1 MLKLNSKSTLILFF
15 AGLCA
20 SVIAQTPAEEFRAI
34 KAQFPDQEFVYTNY
48 KYSIALAL
56 DNDDVE
62 ISYESIEEGICLND
76 NYTQY
81 IENSVY
87 ASSFREID
95 ELEAYTLVPGS
106 KKYSK
111 EKVDE
116 FAEHTITDG
125 NIFHDDSKEVTFNYP
140 KMQRGA
146 KTHKYV
152 SYKVLEPH
160 LMPSFYAAVYRPI
173 LNGTFELTVEDG
185 IEIDTIVK
193 NMGLLNLKQSKTKK
207 GSSTIYTWKF
217 TNFEGFEYESSAP
230 SLLSVAPHV
239 LVHIKNINGKTKT
252 TPIINDI
259 SDLHRW
265 YCEFLEQNNSD
276 STASL
281 QALIDEIV
289 SPDDSDPIAAS
300 KIYDWVQKNITYIA
314 VEDGYNGFK
323 PEYATTV
330 CSSRYGDCKGM
341 SNLLY
346 NMLKLR
352 GIESHLTWVGTRDIP
367 YTYDEVPLPST
378 DNHMIVTYVENDK
391 NYLLDPTHSN
401 LAFKAPSPF
410 IQGKQVM
417 INKDCDNFEIYTAPI
432 PDAQE
437 NHLYD
442 SVIVKMDGKDILGEG
457 FATLTGYARMDFLQ
471 RMRQADY
478 EYLKD
483 YCRSYF
489 QKGSNR
495 FIIDSVW
502 IDQKENANLPL
513 LINYTFSIK
522 DFSLEL
528 ADERFVDL
536 NLDAFE
542 TPGKIEDDRVLP
554 FEIDYKIKATSVVDL
569 ITDDL
574 KIAGEL
580 PESKKIGSNELQFEV
595 NYQQNANSIKRKSA
609 ISIETILLESKQ
621 FEAWNEAVSD
631 IQKTKRTRLTLQ
643 LNP

>member
-1 MLKLNSKSTLILFF
+1 MLRLNNKAFLALLL
-15 AGLCA
+15 AGVCTSL
-20 SVIAQTPAEEFRAI
+20 IAQTPTEEFRAI
-34 KAQFPDQEFVYTNY
+34 KEQFPDQEFVFTNY

-56 DNDDVE
+56 DNDDVV
-62 ISYESIEEGICLND
+62 ITSESIEEGICLND

-87 ASSFREID
+87 ASSFREI
-95 ELEAYTLVPGS
+95 ENLEAYTLVPGA

-116 FAEHTITDG
+116 FSEHTITDG
-125 NIFHDDSKEVTFNYP
+125 NIFHDDSKKITFNYP

-146 KTHKYV
+146 KIYKSV
-152 SYKVLEPH
+152 VYKVLEPH

-193 NMGLLNLKQSKTKK
+193 NMDLLNLEKWETRK
-207 GSSTIYTWKF
+207 GNTTIYAWKF
-217 TNFEGFEYESSAP
+217 KNFNGFEYESSAP

-259 SDLHRW
+259 SDLHHW
-265 YCEFLEQNNSD
+265 YCEFLEQNDSD

-281 QALIDEIV
+281 QSLIDEIV
-289 SPDDSDPIAAS
+289 SPEDSDPEAAS

-352 GIESHLTWVGTRDIP
+352 GIESHLTWVGTRDLP

-378 DNHMIVTYVENDK
+378 DNHMIVTYIENGK

-417 INKDCDNFEIYTAPI
+417 INKDCDNFELYTAPTL
-432 PDAQE
+432 DAQD

-442 SVIVKMDGKDILGEG
+442 SVIVKMDGKDLLGEG
-457 FATLTGYARMDFLQ
+457 YATLTGYARMDFLQ

-528 ADERFVDL
+528 ANERFVDL

-569 ITDDL
+569 ITNDL
-574 KIAGEL
+574 EVAGEL
-580 PESKKIGSNELQFEV
+580 PESKKIGSDELHFEV
-595 NYQQNANSIKRKSA
+595 NYQKKPNGIKRKSA
-609 ISIETILLESKQ
+609 ISIESILLEPEH
-621 FEAWNEAVSD
+621 FESWNKAVSD